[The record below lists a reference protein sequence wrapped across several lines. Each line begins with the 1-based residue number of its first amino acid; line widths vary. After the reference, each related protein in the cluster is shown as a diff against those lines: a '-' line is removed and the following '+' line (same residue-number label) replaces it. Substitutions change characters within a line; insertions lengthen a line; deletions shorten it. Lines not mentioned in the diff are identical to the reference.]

1 MQPSSCGDL
10 QRRESSEEE
19 EEPTVHFVWI
29 TIQMMIQ
36 VHSSPLDPSHVCSI
50 MRFSSII
57 PILALATG
65 HVDGRDASSP
75 RRRRA
80 QEVDNDVTLDDST
93 LLIEPIADDD
103 PTDQPTMAPD
113 FTEWFVT
120 TEPMT
125 AEPSAGLP
133 TSALVTSEETNTSE
147 PSVVAPS
154 TPSPTTIGCIDYVLD
169 FSGGDIGDYCHAL
182 NFEYEVETPPK
193 VSLFALE
200 QSLIPSIEDAI
211 MDSLTPLVVGECSN
225 DEGIRRLLSSDRNID
240 MLHYLMNTHRRAQIF
255 GLGASPTDTR
265 RGGAGSTCQSIRTSP
280 NHRCSI
286 VSGAITVCSTN
297 FANDKTKVVSIIQ
310 EGMKD
315 GTYKE
320 AHKDIVKLFFIGK
333 DVGQAKEGDGNE
345 GDNVAVI
352 THDSINEND
361 SSGSETHA
369 LDDQGPTLTVGR
381 ESGGNVLVDDAKN
394 EGDDQSLESDA
405 NADESNGARENVT
418 ITHPLQGAQL
428 WGVLLGVIAAIFAFV
443 LLGKKLAGD
452 KEYDSAANDS
462 GGGDKAGASETTSS
476 SEIDGEGQV

>member
-1 MQPSSCGDL
+1 
-10 QRRESSEEE
+10 
-19 EEPTVHFVWI
+19 
-29 TIQMMIQ
+29 MMIR

-50 MRFSSII
+50 MRFSSIV

-255 GLGASPTDTR
+255 GLGASPTDAR
-265 RGGAGSTCQSIRTSP
+265 RGGAGNTCQSIRTSP
-280 NHRCSI
+280 NHRCSV
-286 VSGAITVCSTN
+286 VSGAVTVCSTN
-297 FANDKTKVVSIIQ
+297 FANDKTEVVSIIQ
-310 EGMKD
+310 EAMED
-315 GTYKE
+315 GTYDE
-320 AHKDIVKLFFIGK
+320 AHEDIIKLFFVGE
-333 DVGQAKEGDGNE
+333 DVGQAKEQDGNGE
-345 GDNVAVI
+345 EEEDVAI
-352 THDSINEND
+352 IFPDSTNEND
-361 SSGSETHA
+361 NSGDETNTA
-369 LDDQGPTLTVGR
+369 DDQGPTLTVGR
-381 ESGGNVLVDDAKN
+381 ESSNILVDDAKN
-394 EGDDQSLESDA
+394 EGDDQSRVSDA
-405 NADESNGARENVT
+405 NAGNESNSARDNVT

-428 WGVLLGVIAAIFAFV
+428 WGVLLGVIAAIFTFV
-443 LLGKKLAGD
+443 LLGTKLAED
-452 KEYDSAANDS
+452 KQCDYDAND
-462 GGGDKAGASETTSS
+462 GGEGDKAGASETSS
-476 SEIDGEGQV
+476 SEDDGEEQV

>member
-1 MQPSSCGDL
+1 
-10 QRRESSEEE
+10 
-19 EEPTVHFVWI
+19 
-29 TIQMMIQ
+29 
-36 VHSSPLDPSHVCSI
+36 
-50 MRFSSII
+50 MRFSSLIL
-57 PILALATG
+57 ILALATS
-65 HVDGRDASSP
+65 HVDGRDSSRS

-80 QEVDNDVTLDDST
+80 LEVDNDVTLDDST
-93 LLIEPIADDD
+93 TQIEPIAEDD
-103 PTDQPTMAPD
+103 PTDQPTVGPD
-113 FTEWFVT
+113 FTEWVAT
-120 TEPMT
+120 TEPTT
-125 AEPSAGLP
+125 AEPSAGPP
-133 TSALVTSEETNTSE
+133 TSAPVTGDPTTPEPSGASSTPISGLPTASEETNTLE
-147 PSVVAPS
+147 PSVAPP
-154 TPSPTTIGCIDYVLD
+154 TASPTTIGCIDSVRD
-169 FSGGDIGDYCHAL
+169 FTGGDVEDYCHAL
-182 NFEYEVETPPK
+182 NFEYEVETSPN

-200 QSLIPSIEDAI
+200 QSLIPSVEDAI
-211 MDSLTPLVVGECSN
+211 TDSLTPLVVDECSN
-225 DEGIRRLLSSDRNID
+225 DEGIRRLLSSDRTID
-240 MLHYLMNTHRRAQIF
+240 MLHNAMNTHRRAQIF